1 MLMRAQINTYRQAYG
16 HDAAKQ
22 DDKGR
27 QALIIKYAPLVK
39 TIAERLA
46 IRLPAHISTD
56 ELISAGIVG
65 LMAALDKFDASKKIK
80 FQTYAR
86 HRIRGAMLD
95 ELRKMDWIPRSVR
108 DDIQCVECAINTLRM
123 RLGREPSDEEIAEE
137 MGIDIET
144 YYNKIS
150 KAGGVNLLSLDDFT
164 KEGASPK
171 LDLFKPDHRSPFDE
185 LRVKETKAVIAKAL
199 SALTVKEQKVIVL
212 YYYHEM
218 TLKEI
223 AAILNLTESRISQ
236 IHAKAIIRLRSK
248 LRAYH
253 EA

>member
-1 MLMRAQINTYRQAYG
+1 MRAQINSYRQAYG
-16 HDAAKQ
+16 NEANQRDNKE
-22 DDKGR
+22 R
-27 QALIIKYAPLVK
+27 QELIVKYAPLVK

-56 ELISAGIVG
+56 ELVSAGIVG
-65 LMAALDKFDASKKIK
+65 LMDALNKFDASKKIK

-108 DDIQCVECAINTLRM
+108 DDIQSVENAINALRM
-123 RLGREPSDEEIAEE
+123 RLGREPGDAEIADE
-137 MGIDIET
+137 MGVDIET
-144 YYNKIS
+144 YFNKIS
-150 KAGGVNLLSLDDFT
+150 KAGGINLLSLDDIT
-164 KEGASPK
+164 KEGATPK
-171 LDLFKPDHRSPFDE
+171 LDSLKPDYRSPFDE
-185 LRVKETKAVIAKAL
+185 LRLKETKEVIAQAL
-199 SALTVKEQKVIVL
+199 SALTPKEQKVVAL
-212 YYYHEM
+212 YYYHEL